1 MDGGVDGGGM
11 DGSNICQ
18 KNCKIRNSYLQILIG
33 LSIVTLRHELVNI
46 LVSNQLEFK
55 TWSPQIP

>member
-1 MDGGVDGGGM
+1 MERGMEGRGMEGGM

-33 LSIVTLRHELVNI
+33 LSIVTLRHELVNRGI
-46 LVSNQLEFK
+46 S
-55 TWSPQIP
+55 S